1 MTILSLPR
9 PARLP
14 VAVRRRVRARSTNVT
29 RMTRYRGGTY
39 SHTVGTIVFSD
50 GSSARTDLIRLNPN
64 IEAYSLDFTGHAP
77 TRPSHYRSATWQAV
91 PNLRT
96 RAHEA
101 EVDWILRN
109 SFPALGTAELSRR
122 LRSAGY
128 PLGPA
133 NIAEHEAIAAT
144 QAAIWRFTNDLEL
157 DNRPLNVPV
166 AVHRTVA
173 GVVFEFDGEPE
184 LGGYTIELASRT
196 PVSLVLQKSADGRA
210 WREVAASGLNL
221 EAGEGIHRKTLGV
234 GSTVS
239 RSRHG
244 RRGAGYRYYRLAVAA
259 RTPVE
264 LKDVRFWLNG
274 SGVYRNPDRIV
285 HLYDFLLAG
294 ARQARER
301 VVATDLDSDDATMDD
316 GGLVGPF
323 RLHASSGALL
333 TLRNGDI
340 VDTDGIGLAGQV
352 DHGTEFYIRPQPG
365 TDGVL
370 LTATVPATS
379 NGFGGRVITGV
390 ARDDVNSTLTP
401 VALAMPAPLVV
412 DFAVYWETVRAV
424 AR

>member
-1 MTILSLPR
+1 MTVLSLKR

-14 VAVRRRVRARSTNVT
+14 VSVRRHVRARDADVA

-39 SHTVGTIVFSD
+39 SHTVDTIVFTD

-77 TRPSHYRSATWQAV
+77 TKPSHYRAATWSAV

-109 SFPALGTAELSRR
+109 SFPGVSTAELSRR

-128 PLGPA
+128 PLGSA

-144 QAAIWRFTNDLEL
+144 QAAIWHFTNDLNL
-157 DNRPLNVPV
+157 DNRPRNVPV
-166 AVHRTVA
+166 AQRRTA
-173 GVVFEFDGEPE
+173 NGIFFAFDGEPE
-184 LGGYTIELASRT
+184 LGGYSIELASRT
-196 PVSLVLQKSADGRA
+196 AASLILQKSVDGHS
-210 WREVAASGLNL
+210 WLDVPASGLNV
-221 EAGEGIHRKTLGV
+221 EAGKGTHRKALGV

-244 RRGAGYRYYRLAVAA
+244 RRGEGYRYYRLVTLADAAVVVGA
-259 RTPVE
+259 
-264 LKDVRFWLNG
+264 VRFWLNG
-274 SGVYRNPDRIV
+274 SGTYRNPDRIV
-285 HLYDFLLAG
+285 HLYDYLLAG
-294 ARQARER
+294 ARRARES
-301 VVATDLDSDDATMDD
+301 AIPAEILFDDATVVDD
-316 GGLVGPF
+316 LVGPF
-323 RLHASSGALL
+323 QLQATYSASLTAVGAAV
-333 TLRNGDI
+333 
-340 VDTDGIGLAGQV
+340 VDADGLGVTGPV
-352 DHGTEFYIRPQPG
+352 EPGTEFFIRPQPG
-365 TDGVL
+365 RDGVL

-390 ARDDVNSTLTP
+390 ARDDSNSRLTP

-412 DFAVYWETVRAV
+412 DFAIYLEGRPAAV
-424 AR
+424 G